1 MPTLEDQIQEALA
14 IQRSNDVIE
23 MMREPSYQSSVRD
36 FIRELFNNMMKSLLS
51 DFSEEEKAKFIE
63 TVNPEAMSENL
74 FKDEAK
80 MREAANTSS
89 RTQFMRSRSDV
100 ESALK
105 MKAKIEELK
114 KDVPEAA
121 AELELVV
128 EKLYGGFD
136 SSCKFNA
143 TIIDDLAKIA
153 KKSGMEKAVLRE
165 AVNRVIRKYLP
176 TKEQYIAHYTA
187 QYKRL
192 TDSLT
197 EFLDGVQKIGESIDA
212 AESEKPKADKK
223 AEDAKLQ
230 LEADKEAED
239 ANFHLDMVRKI
250 ITFVSQ
256 GLGNKLVIDFLTRD
270 VHRIYS

>member
-1 MPTLEDQIQEALA
+1 MPTLEDQIQETLA

-23 MMREPSYQSSVRD
+23 MMREPSYQGIVRD

-51 DFSEEEKAKFIE
+51 DFTEDEKAQFIE
-63 TVNPEAMSENL
+63 TVNPDAMSENL

-80 MREAANTSS
+80 MRDAANTSS

-105 MKAKIEELK
+105 MGAKIEELK
-114 KDVPEAA
+114 KDVPKVA
-121 AELELVV
+121 AELELLV
-128 EKLYGGFD
+128 EKLYSGFD

-143 TIIDDLAKIA
+143 TIIDNLAKIA
-153 KKSGMEKAVLRE
+153 KKSGMEKAMLRE
-165 AVNRVIRKYLP
+165 TVSGIIRKHLP
-176 TKEQYIAHYTA
+176 TKEQYLAHYTA

-197 EFLDGVQKIGESIDA
+197 AFLDGIQKIGESIDT
-212 AESEKPKADKK
+212 AEAEETKTGKN

-239 ANFHLDMVRKI
+239 ATFHLDMVRKI
-250 ITFVSQ
+250 ITYVSQ
-256 GLGNKLVIDFLTRD
+256 GLGNKLVTDFLNRD
-270 VHRIYS
+270 AHRIYG